1 MQHSLSGSVTD
12 SDGEALQD
20 DGEVL
25 KDDDTGVVCTLSSAV
40 I

>member
-12 SDGEALQD
+12 SDGEDLQD